1 MASGISAIQVQIDP
15 AGRIA
20 QDVPCIHCGYNLR
33 SLLADQA
40 CPECNQA
47 VGESLRGDLLQFGN
61 PAWLRRLAGGM
72 GWLIVGSILFLLTR
86 GAHYLLAWLGSRGA
100 IPITGTPWP
109 FHAGWV
115 IAQAATLIGV
125 WKATSR
131 EPRTLGM
138 PAGFDARTLAGPLL
152 AAGFLLGYALMPLRN
167 AGTLRVALLGQIP
180 TIIMMSGWI
189 CLYIHL
195 ANLARRVP
203 AVRIIRLTYVA
214 LVVYVLGK
222 CLGIGLWIWSW
233 VWVMPTLR
241 AGTGT
246 WPSAWFL
253 WLRMIDT
260 FLPLVET
267 ALTVTVLIL
276 CRLQFRK
283 ALRQSQASVQQ
294 PSA

>member
-1 MASGISAIQVQIDP
+1 MAIGIPAIQVQIDP

-47 VGESLRGDLLQFGN
+47 VGESLRGDLLQFAN

-72 GWLIVGSILFLLTR
+72 GWLIAGSILFLLTW
-86 GAHYLLAWLGSRGA
+86 GARWLLARLLVAGTITVTTAGTTHF
-100 IPITGTPWP
+100 PI
-109 FHAGWV
+109 FVA
-115 IAQAATLIGV
+115 AQAATLIGV

-138 PAGFDARTLAGPLL
+138 PAGFDARTLSRLL
-152 AAGFLLGYALMPLRN
+152 LTAGFLLGYALVPLQN
-167 AGTLRVALLGQIP
+167 AGTMRVALLVQIP

-203 AVRIIRLTYVA
+203 AVRLIRLTYGA
-214 LVVYVLGK
+214 LVVYVLEK

-233 VWVMPTLR
+233 VWVMPALR

-253 WLRMIDT
+253 WLRMINT

-267 ALTVTVLIL
+267 ALTLAALIL
-276 CRLQFRK
+276 CRRQFRK

-294 PSA
+294 PPA